1 MLGIEITALFR
12 FFIQLNLVLAGAAA
26 LWAFVFAGKAK
37 KEQNREKK
45 KSWHLLI
52 HGSGFVFF
60 PSLLAFI
67 ASWWVGYLFVFSP
80 QAAAHEGVAHS
91 AVFPHTLTIQ
101 GFEANFIFVSLI
113 TILALPAL
121 RMFLKDK
128 EYRFENKSSLIFG
141 TFFILLSIILS
152 LSTWAKELSWDQ
164 LAYTLHNWHS
174 IITLGTVIMV
184 DFLYLYTVKKDKL
197 KHVLYRFYP
206 KMSAAIWFGLGLDFI
221 SSFIL
226 LSESGFPSTEQF
238 VFNQTVVAILVINGA
253 LLSVRTNDKMI
264 SLLNPD
270 GTVSELNETWD
281 NTIRISG
288 SVSFASW
295 VTITFIDFFSIELS
309 YWPLLFGYL
318 AFIAIL
324 YATKP
329 MAEKTISS
337 VCDKLD
343 DATLPA
349 DTLPATSA

>member
-1 MLGIEITALFR
+1 MLGIELTSLFR
-12 FFIQLNLVLAGAAA
+12 FFIQLNLVLAGAAS
-26 LWAFVFAGKAK
+26 LWAFVFARKAK
-37 KEQNREKK
+37 KEIDNEKRT
-45 KSWHLLI
+45 SWHRLI
-52 HGSGFVFF
+52 HGSAFLFF
-60 PSLLAFI
+60 PSLVAFV
-67 ASWWVGYLFVFSP
+67 ASWWMGYLFIFSP

-91 AVFPHTLTIQ
+91 AVFPHAFTVQ
-101 GFEANFIFVSLI
+101 GFEANLIFVAI
-113 TILALPAL
+113 VTILTLPAFW
-121 RMFLKDK
+121 MFLKDK
-128 EYRFENKSSLIFG
+128 EQRFEKKSSLIFG

-152 LSTWAKELSWDQ
+152 LSTWAKEFTGEQ

-221 SSFIL
+221 SSFLL

-270 GTVSELNETWD
+270 GTVLELGEKWD

-309 YWPLLFGYL
+309 YWPLLAGYL
-318 AFIAIL
+318 TFIAVL

-329 MAEKTISS
+329 LAENTVSK
-337 VCDKLD
+337 VFAKLE
-343 DATLPA
+343 
-349 DTLPATSA
+349 PAT